1 MSLKSAFMSKKRAAE
16 PMQSLDYCLDFQIN
30 PIQTLNHYI
39 LADESVGGTDSR
51 KTFRNHMN
59 LNSYFKKN
67 NL

>member
-59 LNSYFKKN
+59 ICHFLFLTNI
-67 NL
+67 